1 VNVYFDNAA
10 TTPLRAKVIDSINDC
25 MKNHYG
31 NSSSSHSYGRDN
43 KSLLE
48 NARKSIASFINANE
62 NEIVF
67 TSGGSE
73 SNNSILRSCVR
84 DLGVKTIISS
94 PIEHN
99 AVLNVLDLLETEG
112 VNIKYVKLDK
122 HGEVDLSDLEQILK
136 SHQGVKLVSLMHI
149 NNEIGNL
156 LDIDEVARICK
167 LHNSFFHTDS
177 VQAMGHYKIDLS
189 FTPIDFLSASA
200 HKFHGPKGI
209 GFSFIRNGVNINP
222 FIIGGPQERGLRAG
236 TEAVDRIVGMQ
247 RALEIS
253 YENHDSE
260 KKHIQGLKKYFIE
273 KLRSFFPEVYF
284 NGHSEK
290 MEKSSFKIVNVAI
303 PINNSK
309 SDLIDFHLDLKGIA
323 CSKGSACQSGSS
335 KGSHVIEEF
344 KNKNKILKNYPSL
357 RFSFSFLNTKKEI
370 DYLIE
375 SLLELK

>member
-1 VNVYFDNAA
+1 MNVYFDNAA

-94 PIEHN
+94 RIEHN

-136 SHQGVKLVSLMHI
+136 SHEGVKLVSLMYI

-177 VQAMGHYKIDLS
+177 VQAMGHYKIDLR

-209 GFSFIRNGVNINP
+209 GFSFIRNGVNLNP

-273 KLRSFFPEVYF
+273 KLKGFFPEVYF

-344 KNKNKILKNYPSL
+344 KNKNKILKKYPSL

>member
-1 VNVYFDNAA
+1 MNVYFDNAA

-136 SHQGVKLVSLMHI
+136 SHEGVKLVSLMYI

-209 GFSFIRNGVNINP
+209 GFSFIRNGVNLNP

-273 KLRSFFPEVYF
+273 KLKGFFPEVYF

>member
-10 TTPLRAKVIDSINDC
+10 TTPLRARVIDSINDC

-209 GFSFIRNGVNINP
+209 GFSFIRNGVNLNP

-273 KLRSFFPEVYF
+273 KLKSFFPEVYF

-344 KNKNKILKNYPSL
+344 KNKNKILKKYPSL

>member
-1 VNVYFDNAA
+1 MNVYFDNAA
-10 TTPLRAKVIDSINDC
+10 TTPLRARVIDSINDC

-209 GFSFIRNGVNINP
+209 GFSFIRNGVNLNP

-344 KNKNKILKNYPSL
+344 KNKNKILKKYPSL

>member
-10 TTPLRAKVIDSINDC
+10 TTPLRARVIDSINDC

-209 GFSFIRNGVNINP
+209 GFSFIRNGVNLNP

-344 KNKNKILKNYPSL
+344 KNKNKILKKYPSL

>member
-1 VNVYFDNAA
+1 MNVYFDNAA
-10 TTPLRAKVIDSINDC
+10 TTPLRARVIDSINDC

-122 HGEVDLSDLEQILK
+122 HGEVDLSDLDQILK
-136 SHQGVKLVSLMHI
+136 SHEGVKLVSLMYI

-209 GFSFIRNGVNINP
+209 GFSFIRNGVNLNP

-273 KLRSFFPEVYF
+273 KLKSFFPEVYF

-344 KNKNKILKNYPSL
+344 KNKNKILKKYPSL

>member
-1 VNVYFDNAA
+1 MNVYFDNAA

-84 DLGVKTIISS
+84 DLKVKTIISS

-136 SHQGVKLVSLMHI
+136 SHDGAKLVSLMYV

-177 VQAMGHYKIDLS
+177 VQAMGHYKIDLR

-209 GFSFIRNGVNINP
+209 GFSFIRNGVNLNP

-253 YENHDSE
+253 YENHYSE
-260 KKHIQGLKKYFIE
+260 RNHIQGLKKYFID
-273 KLRSFFPEVYF
+273 KLKSFFPEVHF

-344 KNKNKILKNYPSL
+344 KNKNKILKKYPSL

>member
-1 VNVYFDNAA
+1 MNVYFDNAA

-156 LDIDEVARICK
+156 LAIDEVARICK

-177 VQAMGHYKIDLS
+177 VQAIGHYKIDLS

-209 GFSFIRNGVNINP
+209 GFSFIRNGVNLNP

-273 KLRSFFPEVYF
+273 KLKSFFPEVHF

-344 KNKNKILKNYPSL
+344 KNKNKILKKYPSL

>member
-1 VNVYFDNAA
+1 MNVYFDNAA

-48 NARKSIASFINANE
+48 NARKSIASFINANQ
-62 NEIVF
+62 NEIIF

-94 PIEHN
+94 PIEHD

-112 VNIKYVKLDK
+112 VNVKYVKLDK

-136 SHQGVKLVSLMHI
+136 SHEGVKLVSLMYI

-156 LDIDEVARICK
+156 LDIDEVARTCK
-167 LHNSFFHTDS
+167 LYNSFFHTDS
-177 VQAMGHYKIDLS
+177 VQAIGQYKIDLRS
-189 FTPIDFLSASA
+189 TPIDFLSASA

-209 GFSFIRNGVNINP
+209 GFSFIRNGVNLNP

-253 YENHDSE
+253 YENHYSE
-260 KKHIQGLKKYFIE
+260 RNHIQGLKKYFID
-273 KLRSFFPEVYF
+273 KLKSFFPEVHF

-344 KNKNKILKNYPSL
+344 KNKNKILNNYPSL

>member
-1 VNVYFDNAA
+1 MNVYFDNAA

-260 KKHIQGLKKYFIE
+260 KKHIQGLKKYFIQ
-273 KLRSFFPEVYF
+273 KLKSFFPEVYF

>member
-1 VNVYFDNAA
+1 MNVYFDNAA

>member
-1 VNVYFDNAA
+1 MNVYFDNAA

-177 VQAMGHYKIDLS
+177 VQAMGHYKIDLR

-209 GFSFIRNGVNINP
+209 GFSFIRNGVNLNP

-273 KLRSFFPEVYF
+273 KLKSFFPEVYF

>member
-1 VNVYFDNAA
+1 MNVYFDNAA

-209 GFSFIRNGVNINP
+209 GFSFIRNGVNLNP

-273 KLRSFFPEVYF
+273 KLKSFFPEVYF

-375 SLLELK
+375 SLLELQ

>member
-1 VNVYFDNAA
+1 MNVYFDNAA

-84 DLGVKTIISS
+84 DLKVKTIISS

-136 SHQGVKLVSLMHI
+136 SHEGVKLVSLMYI

-177 VQAMGHYKIDLS
+177 VQAMGHYKIDLR

-209 GFSFIRNGVNINP
+209 GFSFIRNGVNLNP

-253 YENHDSE
+253 YENHYSE
-260 KKHIQGLKKYFIE
+260 RNHIQGLKKYFID
-273 KLRSFFPEVYF
+273 KLKSFFPEVHF

>member
-209 GFSFIRNGVNINP
+209 GFSFIRNGVNLNP

-273 KLRSFFPEVYF
+273 KLKSFFPEVYF
-284 NGHSEK
+284 NGHSGK

-344 KNKNKILKNYPSL
+344 KNKNKILKKYPSL

>member
-1 VNVYFDNAA
+1 MNVYFDNAA

-177 VQAMGHYKIDLS
+177 VQAMGHYKIDLR

-273 KLRSFFPEVYF
+273 KLKSFFPEVYF

-344 KNKNKILKNYPSL
+344 KNKNKILKKYPSL

>member
-1 VNVYFDNAA
+1 MNVYFDNAA

-94 PIEHN
+94 RIEHN

-136 SHQGVKLVSLMHI
+136 SHEGVKLVSLMYI

-209 GFSFIRNGVNINP
+209 GFSFIRNGVNLNP

-273 KLRSFFPEVYF
+273 KLKGFFPEVYF

>member
-1 VNVYFDNAA
+1 MKVYFDNAA

-31 NSSSSHSYGRDN
+31 NYSSSHSYGRDN

-48 NARKSIASFINANE
+48 NARKSIDSLINANE

-136 SHQGVKLVSLMHI
+136 SHEGVKLVSLMYI

-177 VQAMGHYKIDLS
+177 VQAMGHYKIDLR

-209 GFSFIRNGVNINP
+209 GFSFIRNGLNLNP

>member
-1 VNVYFDNAA
+1 MNVYFDNAA
-10 TTPLRAKVIDSINDC
+10 TTPIRAKVIDSINDC

-84 DLGVKTIISS
+84 DLKVKTIISS

-136 SHQGVKLVSLMHI
+136 SHDGAKLVSLMYV

-177 VQAMGHYKIDLS
+177 VQAMGHYKIDLR

-209 GFSFIRNGVNINP
+209 GFSFIRNGVNLNP

-253 YENHDSE
+253 YENHHSE
-260 KKHIQGLKKYFIE
+260 RNHIQGLKKYFID
-273 KLRSFFPEVYF
+273 KLKSFFPEVHF

-344 KNKNKILKNYPSL
+344 KNKNKILNNYPSL

>member
-1 VNVYFDNAA
+1 MNVYFDNAA

-209 GFSFIRNGVNINP
+209 GFSFIRNGVNLNP

-273 KLRSFFPEVYF
+273 KLKSFFPEVYF

-344 KNKNKILKNYPSL
+344 KNKNKIIKNNPSL
-357 RFSFSFLNTKKEI
+357 RFSFSFLNTKKEV
-370 DYLIE
+370 DYLI
-375 SLLELK
+375 K

>member
-10 TTPLRAKVIDSINDC
+10 TTPLRARVIDSINDC

-209 GFSFIRNGVNINP
+209 GFSFIRNGVNLNP

-273 KLRSFFPEVYF
+273 KLKSFFPEVYF
-284 NGHSEK
+284 NGHSGK

-344 KNKNKILKNYPSL
+344 KNKNKILKKYPSL

>member
-1 VNVYFDNAA
+1 MNVYFDNAA
-10 TTPLRAKVIDSINDC
+10 TTPLRARVIDSINDC

-136 SHQGVKLVSLMHI
+136 SHEGVKLVSLMYI

-209 GFSFIRNGVNINP
+209 GFSFIRNGVNLNP

-273 KLRSFFPEVYF
+273 KLKGFFPEVYF

>member
-1 VNVYFDNAA
+1 MNVYFDNAA
-10 TTPLRAKVIDSINDC
+10 TTPLRARVIDSINDC

-209 GFSFIRNGVNINP
+209 GFSFIRNGVNLNP

-273 KLRSFFPEVYF
+273 KLKGFFPEVYF

>member
-10 TTPLRAKVIDSINDC
+10 TTPLRAKVIDSINEC

-94 PIEHN
+94 RIEHN

-209 GFSFIRNGVNINP
+209 GFSFIRNGVNLNP

-273 KLRSFFPEVYF
+273 KLKGFFPEVYF

-309 SDLIDFHLDLKGIA
+309 SDLIDFHLDLKG
-323 CSKGSACQSGSS
+323 
-335 KGSHVIEEF
+335 
-344 KNKNKILKNYPSL
+344 
-357 RFSFSFLNTKKEI
+357 
-370 DYLIE
+370 
-375 SLLELK
+375 

>member
-1 VNVYFDNAA
+1 MNVYFDNAA
-10 TTPLRAKVIDSINDC
+10 TTPLRSKVIDSINDC

-209 GFSFIRNGVNINP
+209 GFSFIRNGVNLNP

-273 KLRSFFPEVYF
+273 KLKSFFPEVYF

-344 KNKNKILKNYPSL
+344 KNKNKILKKYPSL

>member
-1 VNVYFDNAA
+1 MNVYFDNAA

-209 GFSFIRNGVNINP
+209 GFSFIRNGVNLNP

-273 KLRSFFPEVYF
+273 KLKSFFPEVYF

-290 MEKSSFKIVNVAI
+290 MEKSSFKIVNVVI

>member
-1 VNVYFDNAA
+1 MNVYFDNAA
-10 TTPLRAKVIDSINDC
+10 TTPLRLQVIDSINDC

-31 NSSSSHSYGRDN
+31 NSSSSHSYGRNN

-48 NARKSIASFINANE
+48 NARKSIAACINATE
-62 NEIVF
+62 NEIIF

-122 HGEVDLSDLEQILK
+122 YGEVDLSDLEQILK
-136 SHQGVKLVSLMHI
+136 SHEGAKLVSLMYV

-156 LDIDEVARICK
+156 LNIDEVARICK
-167 LHNSFFHTDS
+167 LYNSFFHTDS
-177 VQAMGHYKIDLS
+177 VQAMGHYKINLRS
-189 FTPIDFLSASA
+189 TPIDFLSASA

-209 GFSFIRNGVNINP
+209 GFSFIRKGVNLNP

-247 RALEIS
+247 KALEIS
-253 YENHDSE
+253 YQNHEIE
-260 KKHIQGLKKYFIE
+260 KKHIQGLKKYFIQ
-273 KLRSFFPEVYF
+273 KLRSIFPKIHF
-284 NGHSEK
+284 NGHSENL
-290 MEKSSFKIVNVAI
+290 EKSSFKIVNVAI
-303 PINNSK
+303 PINSSK
-309 SDLIDFHLDLKGIA
+309 VDLIDFHLDLKGIA

-344 KNKNKILKNYPSL
+344 KNKNKILNNYPSL
-357 RFSFSFLNTKKEI
+357 RFSFSFLNTKKEV
-370 DYLIE
+370 DYLIKC
-375 SLLELK
+375 LLELK

>member
-1 VNVYFDNAA
+1 MNVYFDNAA

-260 KKHIQGLKKYFIE
+260 KKHIQGLKKYFIQ
-273 KLRSFFPEVYF
+273 KLKSFFPEVYF

-344 KNKNKILKNYPSL
+344 KNKNKILKKYPSL

>member
-1 VNVYFDNAA
+1 MNVYFDNAA

-177 VQAMGHYKIDLS
+177 VQAMGHYKIDLR

>member
-1 VNVYFDNAA
+1 MNVYFDNAA
-10 TTPLRAKVIDSINDC
+10 TTPLRARVIDSINDC

-94 PIEHN
+94 RIEHN

-136 SHQGVKLVSLMHI
+136 SHEGVKLVSLMYI

-177 VQAMGHYKIDLS
+177 VQAMGHYKIDLR

-260 KKHIQGLKKYFIE
+260 KKHIQGLKKYFIK

-344 KNKNKILKNYPSL
+344 KNKNKILKKYPSL

>member
-1 VNVYFDNAA
+1 MNVYFDNAA

-136 SHQGVKLVSLMHI
+136 SHEGVKLVSLMYI

-177 VQAMGHYKIDLS
+177 VQAMGHYKIDLR

-273 KLRSFFPEVYF
+273 KLKGFFPEVYF

-344 KNKNKILKNYPSL
+344 KNKNKILKKYPSL

>member
-1 VNVYFDNAA
+1 MNVYFDNAA

-31 NSSSSHSYGRDN
+31 NSSSSHSYGRNN

-177 VQAMGHYKIDLS
+177 VQAMGHYKIDLR

-209 GFSFIRNGVNINP
+209 GFSFIRNGVNLNP

-253 YENHDSE
+253 YENHYSE
-260 KKHIQGLKKYFIE
+260 RNHIQGLKKYFID
-273 KLRSFFPEVYF
+273 KLKSFFPEVHF

-344 KNKNKILKNYPSL
+344 KNKNKILKKYPSL

>member
-1 VNVYFDNAA
+1 MNVYFDNAA

-31 NSSSSHSYGRDN
+31 NSSSSHSYGREN

-209 GFSFIRNGVNINP
+209 GFSFIRNGVNLNP

-273 KLRSFFPEVYF
+273 KLKGFFPEVYF